1 MAALTQGPGLP
12 LWSDHTGFLRRHRVW
27 VAVLMSIGL
36 LTGLAWATM
45 RPPTYSAT
53 ASVALAQVPVYVMRS
68 TNELVPP
75 EVSIDTDAQLLHSPL
90 VLSAVADALGL
101 DDAAASEQL
110 SVTASPNSHV
120 LHLTVAS
127 TSALRAADAANA
139 AVAALIEVR
148 RQTLGAFRLEELR
161 QLRLLISTQEQ
172 LLAKE
177 QSRRLV
183 IAANDE
189 LFASILEL
197 RTSLYELEEARLQPA
212 DVVGSARPPTVPDHA
227 NTEVPVTSGTLIGL
241 LAGCLLGC
249 ARDRT
254 RLPRRL
260 PGRPPGP
267 SSSPG
272 RPPGAD
278 LRTKEYDHVA

>member
-12 LWSDHTGFLRRHRVW
+12 LWSDHTAFVRRHRVRL
-27 VAVLMSIGL
+27 ALLMSIGL

-45 RPPTYSAT
+45 QPPTYSAT
-53 ASVALAQVPVYVMRS
+53 ASVSLAQVPVYVMRS

-90 VLSAVADALGL
+90 VLGAVADALGVHE
-101 DDAAASEQL
+101 ATASDHL
-110 SVTASPNSHV
+110 SVTASPNTHV

-127 TSALRAADAANA
+127 TSPQRAADAANA

-148 RQTLGAFRLEELR
+148 RQTVGAFRLDERR

-189 LFASILEL
+189 LFASILQL
-197 RTSLYELEEARLQPA
+197 RTSLYELEEARLRPA
-212 DVVGSARPPTVPDHA
+212 DVVGSARPPFVPDHA
-227 NTEVPVTSGTLIGL
+227 NTEVPVTSGALIGL

-254 RLPRRL
+254 RLARRL

-267 SSSPG
+267 FFSPG
-272 RPPGAD
+272 RSPGVD
-278 LRTKEYDHVA
+278 RRTKEYDHVA